1 MHNPRSRHN
10 SVEQLI
16 KLSVLSAPNE
26 YRTLQDSVPDDA
38 NPEAWERLSK
48 GKMISSAHLSVEER

>member
-10 SVEQLI
+10 SVEHLI

-26 YRTLQDSVPDDA
+26 HRALQDSVPDDA

-48 GKMISSAHLSVEER
+48 RKMISSAHLSV